1 MSAGIEVERCPACA
15 RHALPGRDFCP
26 RCGGPVEVRTLPGEG
41 EVVSAAEVHRAP
53 IPSPVGGPPFALALV
68 RLDAAPEVVVM
79 VAAAEPPAIGAAVE
93 VRALEAPGRGP
104 YGLA

>member
-1 MSAGIEVERCPACA
+1 MSLTMERSVATG
-15 RHALPGRDFCP
+15 RLALPGRGFCP
-26 RCGGPVEVRTLPGEG
+26 ATGGPVETV
-41 EVVSAAEVHRAP
+41 EVSGLGTVISAAEVHRAP
-53 IPSPVGGPPFALALV
+53 IPSPVGVPPFALALV
-68 RLDAAPEVVVM
+68 RLDAAPEVLVM